1 MQKNIVFIVFLLL
14 GMQSLAAGEI
24 TYTDSTYTTI
34 ERQLNEVEI
43 AEKKSARSL
52 SVFKALNINSI
63 PAVTAFSAA
72 SALQQIPSLS
82 SDIEGNLRLR
92 GSNKV
97 TLLFEGVPITL
108 FEENRSDLLIQM
120 PVGLFSSV
128 LLFNMLPTAS
138 ICEGEA
144 GAVDFIFSP
153 DFNDKSILKATI
165 AKGSDNRYNASVLAG
180 SKTGKFR
187 WQAGY
192 DFRQEYRYRA
202 YDKTTVDKT
211 GTARMNNAA
220 TAKPRTHLAM
230 FNAQYLLSP
239 SDFINFNVLFE
250 TMSYSRLGNINN
262 TKTNTSGVV
271 VANVLRQ
278 RNNTEKQTG
287 NSEGLN
293 WKHIWKDQKASFEA
307 LVNYDDFNYDQGN
320 NFTNKNPKTG
330 AVLAQDR
337 LFINQNKHQWF
348 GSAKL
353 TKIWDNGLSGQL
365 GYIGQWH
372 KDNYSA
378 SDDDLIS
385 SAWVH
390 NDKKSTEYELT
401 KNLQTGF
408 AELTYQ
414 KKQWKYLLGVQL
426 QVDNRNEGKAQNT
439 NQTSEA
445 NSYLLPHVEIN
456 WQQSPFSSWAIR
468 YQERVNRP
476 LISDLN
482 SFTDN
487 SDATYV
493 HQGNPSLENE
503 LAHVAEIS
511 NTCRVRNLTLNPVF
525 FYRYR
530 NHQIIDIATL
540 QNSTTVWTKENTNH
554 AQDVG
559 LEMNLTWKPFNFIT
573 ADASTTGYH
582 YEIDGTRQG
591 YGIKGK
597 YSVDAKGR
605 IKVKLPLALEW
616 EVYGYYTDRQLT
628 VQGEIAALGSVG
640 STLSY
645 SCLKKHLD
653 VAFTIDNIFNSL
665 EEKTTFNT
673 MGTQQTIYRNRD
685 ARTLWLNVSYKI

>member
-1 MQKNIVFIVFLLL
+1 MQKNIIFIISLLL
-14 GMQSLAAGEI
+14 GMQSLAARGI
-24 TYTDSTYTTI
+24 TFTDSTTTTI

-52 SVFKALNINSI
+52 SVFKALNIHSMS
-63 PAVTAFSAA
+63 AATTFSAA
-72 SALQQIPSLS
+72 STLQQIPSLS

-120 PVGLFSSV
+120 PVALFSSV
-128 LLFNMLPTAS
+128 LLFNMLPTTS
-138 ICEGEA
+138 INEGEA
-144 GAVDFIFSP
+144 GAVDLIFSP
-153 DFNDKSILKATI
+153 GFNDKSLLKATV
-165 AKGSDNRYNASVLAG
+165 AKGSNDRYNASVLAG
-180 SKTGKFR
+180 SRIGKFR

-192 DFRQEYRYRA
+192 DFRQEYRYRT
-202 YDKTTVDKT
+202 YDKTTIDKT
-211 GTARMNNAA
+211 GTAKMNNTA
-220 TAKPRTHLAM
+220 TAKPRTHIAM
-230 FNAQYLLSP
+230 FNAQYLLTP
-239 SDFINFNVLFE
+239 SDFINFNALFQ
-250 TMSYSRLGNINN
+250 TMDYSRLGNINN
-262 TKTNTSGVV
+262 TKTNTAGVV

-293 WKHIWKDQKASFEA
+293 WKHIWKELKASFEA
-307 LVNYDDFNYDQGN
+307 SVNYDEFNYDQGN

-330 AVLAQDR
+330 AILAQDR
-337 LFINQNKHQWF
+337 LFINQDKHQWF

-353 TKIWDNGLSGQL
+353 TKMWENGLSSQL

-390 NDKKSTEYELT
+390 NLQKSNDYELT

-414 KKQWKYLLGVQL
+414 NKRWKYLLGFQL
-426 QVDNRNEGKAQNT
+426 QVDNRNGGKSVDAT
-439 NQTSEA
+439 QTKEA
-445 NSYLLPHVEIN
+445 NSYLLPHIEIS
-456 WQQSPFSSWAIR
+456 WQQSPFSSWTLR

-482 SFTDN
+482 PFTDN
-487 SDATYV
+487 SDATYI
-493 HQGNPSLENE
+493 HRGNPSLENE
-503 LAHVAEIS
+503 LAHVAELS
-511 NTCRVRNLTLNPVF
+511 NTCRVQNLTLNPVF

-530 NHQIIDIATL
+530 NHQIIDIAIQ
-540 QNSTTVWTKENTNH
+540 QNSTTVWTKENASS

-559 LEMNLTWKPFNFIT
+559 LEMNLTWKPVNFLT
-573 ADASTTGYH
+573 ADASATGYH

-597 YSVDAKGR
+597 YSVDAKGSV
-605 IKVKLPLALEW
+605 KVRLPLDLGW

-640 STLSY
+640 SALSY

-653 VAFTIDNIFNSL
+653 VALTIDNIFNSI

>member
-1 MQKNIVFIVFLLL
+1 MQKNIIFIISLLL
-14 GMQSLAAGEI
+14 GMQSLAAREI
-24 TYTDSTYTTI
+24 TFTDSATTTI

-63 PAVTAFSAA
+63 PAATTFSTAAV
-72 SALQQIPSLS
+72 LQQIPSLS

-120 PVGLFSSV
+120 PVALFSSV

-138 ICEGEA
+138 INEGEA

-153 DFNDKSILKATI
+153 DFTDKSVLKATV
-165 AKGSDNRYNASVLAG
+165 AKGSNDRYNASVLAG
-180 SKTGKFR
+180 SRIGKFR

-192 DFRQEYRYRA
+192 DFRQEYRYRT

-211 GTARMNNAA
+211 GTAKMNNTA
-220 TAKPRTHLAM
+220 TAKPRTHIAM
-230 FNAQYLLSP
+230 FNAQYLLTP
-239 SDFINFNVLFE
+239 SDFINFNALFQ
-250 TMSYSRLGNINN
+250 TMDYSRLGNINN

-293 WKHIWKDQKASFEA
+293 WKHIWKEQKASFEA
-307 LVNYDDFNYDQGN
+307 SVNYDNFNYDQGN

-330 AVLAQDR
+330 ATLAQDR
-337 LFINQNKHQWF
+337 LFINQDKHQWF

-353 TKIWDNGLSGQL
+353 TKMWENGLSSQL

-390 NDKKSTEYELT
+390 NLAKSNDYELS

-414 KKQWKYLLGVQL
+414 SKQWKCLLGVQL
-426 QVDNRNEGKAQNT
+426 QFDNRNGGKSVDA
-439 NQTSEA
+439 NQTKEA
-445 NSYLLPHVEIN
+445 NSYLLPHIEIN
-456 WQQSPFSSWAIR
+456 WQQSPFLSWTLR

-482 SFTDN
+482 PFTDN
-487 SDATYV
+487 SDATYI

-503 LAHVAEIS
+503 LAHVAELS

-530 NHQIIDIATL
+530 NHQIIDIATQ
-540 QNSTTVWTKENTNH
+540 QNGTTVWTKENASS

-559 LEMNLTWKPFNFIT
+559 LEMNLTWKPFNFLT
-573 ADASTTGYH
+573 ADASATGYH

-597 YSVDAKGR
+597 YSVDAKGSV
-605 IKVKLPLALEW
+605 KVKLPLELEW

-640 STLSY
+640 SALSY

-653 VAFTIDNIFNSL
+653 VALTIDNIFNSI

>member
-1 MQKNIVFIVFLLL
+1 MQKNIIFIIFLLL
-14 GMQSLAAGEI
+14 GIHSLEAQEI
-24 TYTDSTYTTI
+24 TYTDSATTTI

-63 PAVTAFSAA
+63 PAVTTFSAA
-72 SALQQIPSLS
+72 AALQQIPSLS

-128 LLFNMLPTAS
+128 LLFNVLPTAS
-138 ICEGEA
+138 INEGEA

-153 DFNDKSILKATI
+153 DFTDKSVLKATI
-165 AKGSDNRYNASVLAG
+165 AKGSNDRYNASVLAG

-192 DFRQEYRYRA
+192 DFRQEYRYRT
-202 YDKTTVDKT
+202 YDKTTIDKT
-211 GTARMNNAA
+211 GTAKMNNTA

-230 FNAQYLLSP
+230 FNAQYLLTP
-239 SDFINFNVLFE
+239 SDFINFNALFQ
-250 TMSYSRLGNINN
+250 TMNYSRLGNINN
-262 TKTNTSGVV
+262 TKSNTSGVV

-307 LVNYDDFNYDQGN
+307 SVNYDEFNYDQGN
-320 NFTNKNPKTG
+320 NFANKNPKTG

-337 LFINQNKHQWF
+337 LFINQDKQQWF
-348 GSAKL
+348 GAAKL
-353 TKIWDNGLSGQL
+353 TKMWDNGLSGQL

-426 QVDNRNEGKAQNT
+426 QVDNSNRGKAQDA

-482 SFTDN
+482 PFTDN

-503 LAHVAEIS
+503 LAHVAELS
-511 NTCRVRNLTLNPVF
+511 NTCRVRNLTLNPIF

-530 NHQIIDIATL
+530 DHQITDIATL
-540 QNSTTVWTKENTNH
+540 QNGTTVWTKENANH
-554 AQDVG
+554 AQDIG
-559 LEMNLTWKPFNFIT
+559 LEMNLAWKPAPFIT
-573 ADASTTGYH
+573 AEGSATGYH

-591 YGIKGK
+591 FGTKGK
-597 YSVDAKGR
+597 YSVDAKGS
-605 IKVKLPLALEW
+605 ITCQLPYGFKW
-616 EVYGYYTDRQLT
+616 KIYGYYTDKQLT

-640 STLSY
+640 SALSF
-645 SCLKKHLD
+645 SGIHNHLD
-653 VAFTIDNIFNSL
+653 IALTIDNLFNSI

-673 MGTQQTIYRNRD
+673 MGTQQIIYRNRD
-685 ARTLWLNVSYKI
+685 ARSGWLSASYKL